1 MDNLQKVMQIIDKHS
16 DSFAEGEYLEVCN
29 LLKDAYNK
37 RTDPVYLFDYD
48 NFTIPPIG
56 TSSLIFQ
63 YFYDYYFEK
72 GLNMDSDFIQG
83 QLEYLN
89 REYEMA
95 GPIRRITQKVRDKV
109 ERHCCSMHGFIPGE
123 STLEEI
129 GIDPLEFRKL
139 CKIYVSIENDFR
151 AKYRETVERRIRW
164 LEDADD
170 RLDTV

>member
-1 MDNLQKVMQIIDKHS
+1 
-16 DSFAEGEYLEVCN
+16 
-29 LLKDAYNK
+29 
-37 RTDPVYLFDYD
+37 
-48 NFTIPPIG
+48 
-56 TSSLIFQ
+56 
-63 YFYDYYFEK
+63 
-72 GLNMDSDFIQG
+72 
-83 QLEYLN
+83 
-89 REYEMA
+89 
-95 GPIRRITQKVRDKV
+95 
-109 ERHCCSMHGFIPGE
+109 MHGFIPGE

>member
-1 MDNLQKVMQIIDKHS
+1 MENLLRVMQIIDKHS

-37 RTDPVYLFDYD
+37 RADPVYLFDYD
-48 NFTIPPIG
+48 NFAIAPVG
-56 TSSLIFQ
+56 TTSLIFE

-72 GLNMDSDFIQG
+72 GLSMDSEFIQG
-83 QLEYLN
+83 QIDYLQ

-95 GPIRRITQKVRDKV
+95 TPIRRITKKIRDKV
-109 ERHCCSMHGFIPGE
+109 ERHC
-123 STLEEI
+123 
-129 GIDPLEFRKL
+129 GITPPEFRKL

-151 AKYRETVERRIRW
+151 TKYMETVERRIRW
-164 LEDADD
+164 LEDAED

>member
-72 GLNMDSDFIQG
+72 GLNMDSDFIRG
-83 QLEYLN
+83 QIEYLQ

-95 GPIRRITQKVRDKV
+95 GPIRRITRKVRDKV
-109 ERHCCSMHGFIPGE
+109 ENHCCSIEGSMVVFIF
-123 STLEEI
+123 S
-129 GIDPLEFRKL
+129 R
-139 CKIYVSIENDFR
+139 R
-151 AKYRETVERRIRW
+151 YRELDG
-164 LEDADD
+164 LEA
-170 RLDTV
+170 LEGYPWSF

>member
-1 MDNLQKVMQIIDKHS
+1 MENLLRVMQIIDKHS
-16 DSFAEGEYLEVCN
+16 HTFAEGEYLEVCN

-37 RTDPVYLFDYD
+37 RADPVYLFDYE
-48 NFTIPPIG
+48 
-56 TSSLIFQ
+56 

-72 GLNMDSDFIQG
+72 GLSMDSDFIQG
-83 QLEYLN
+83 QIEYLQ
-89 REYEMA
+89 REYELA

-109 ERHCCSMHGFIPGE
+109 ENHCCSMHGFSPGE

-129 GIDPLEFRKL
+129 GITPPEFRKL

-151 AKYRETVERRIRW
+151 TKYRETVERRIRW
-164 LEDADD
+164 LEEAED

>member
-95 GPIRRITQKVRDKV
+95 DKV